1 MRILYLINSLN
12 GGGAERPL
20 PAVIGLM
27 RACGHSVQV
36 VALARKAGNA
46 IAWLEE
52 AGIDYHIVDDRDP
65 QRFASLRQVMGY
77 IRANRPDMLWT
88 SLTRATLFG
97 QVIGRA
103 LGIPV
108 ASWQHS
114 AFLTPANRFLLR
126 RTRNMS
132 AFWIADSD
140 FVARVTHRQLG
151 VPQARICTWPL
162 FVADATAAPATP
174 WQGGGEDT
182 VFHVGSLGR
191 LEPEKNMELPIRA
204 MAIIRARMPGARI
217 HFSLC
222 GSGSQM
228 AHLKALAAGQGG
240 GNISFEGFQPDP
252 LAFCRRLHVYVQ
264 SSHFEGLC
272 IAVHEA
278 MQAGLPVIATPVG
291 AIPDIIHDGQN
302 GFLLSPPTPEA
313 LAERILH
320 LYTRPELCARMGQQ
334 ARADILHR
342 YAHDRVETMA
352 RAVIHRAERLV
363 RDWHRP
369 PARKE

>member
-27 RACGHSVQV
+27 RACGHSVRV

-46 IAWLEE
+46 IAWLEA

-65 QRFASLRQVMGY
+65 ERFASLWQTMAYV
-77 IRANRPDMLWT
+77 RANRPDLLWT

-97 QVIGRA
+97 QLIGRA

-114 AFLTPANRFLLR
+114 AFLKPANRFLLR

-132 AFWIADSD
+132 AFWVADSD
-140 FVARVTHRQLG
+140 FVARVTQRQLA
-151 VPQARICTWPL
+151 VPPERICTWPL
-162 FVADATAAPATP
+162 FEANAAAPVATP
-174 WQGGGEDT
+174 WQGKKDA
-182 VFHVGSLGR
+182 VFHIGSLGR

-204 MAIIRARMPGARI
+204 MAVIRERMPEARI
-217 HFSLC
+217 RLSLC

-240 GNISFEGFQPDP
+240 ADINFEGFQPDP

-264 SSHFEGLC
+264 PSHFEGLC

-291 AIPDIIHDGQN
+291 AIPDIIRDGQS
-302 GFLLSPPTPEA
+302 GFLLAPPTPEA

-320 LYTRPELCARMGQQ
+320 LYTNPGLCARTGQQ
-334 ARADILHR
+334 ARAEILER
-342 YAHDRVETMA
+342 YAKDRIETMA
-352 RAVIHRAERLV
+352 RTVIHRAERLV
-363 RDWHRP
+363 QAWHHS
-369 PARKE
+369 PARGG